1 MRVSTRI
8 GYNRLSDVLA
18 RGFSQVSVP
27 AEGTCL
33 LIASPSSMNSS
44 EKVSSHRGSPGKV
57 VLDRWSGFLVSD
69 GEERNEIDDQF
80 SFPLPEILLIAFA
93 RSTPEWIVRKG
104 AETPSAQL
112 VGTSEPTSKKGEM
125 HVSECSPGGKWCW
138 RKKECRISHVHAA
151 IAWQRCFGASI
162 FKYFGGCHMPCASE
176 GTGTDCGWSSLELDF
191 RKQTRTGC
199 KELTMHT
206 LAFPPPC
213 DGHHLRR

>member
-18 RGFSQVSVP
+18 RGFSQVSVS

-33 LIASPSSMNSS
+33 LIASPSSINSS
-44 EKVSSHRGSPGKV
+44 EKASSHRGPGKV

-69 GEERNEIDDQF
+69 CEERNEIDDQL

-104 AETPSAQL
+104 RGTFCTACWHLRTHIKERRNAQIRML
-112 VGTSEPTSKKGEM
+112 
-125 HVSECSPGGKWCW
+125 
-138 RKKECRISHVHAA
+138 CRWEVVLEKRRMPHLTCACC
-151 IAWQRCFGASI
+151 RCLAKMLWASN
-162 FKYFGGCHMPCASE
+162 FNYFGGCHMPCASE
-176 GTGTDCGWSSLELDF
+176 GTGTGCGWSSLELDF
-191 RKQTRTGC
+191 RKQTRTVC

-206 LAFPPPC
+206 LAFPPPY
-213 DGHHLRR
+213 DGHQLRH